1 MHRAGGAAEAVKTKP
16 FDCVEMKRRIQQ
28 EMAEEEARLG
38 REETER
44 RRAAWKESS
53 AAPLARW
60 WRTLTRTEETF
71 TSAVLREE
79 PPKP

>member
-1 MHRAGGAAEAVKTKP
+1 MKMKS

-28 EMAEEEARLG
+28 EMAEEEVCLG
-38 REETER
+38 REETQR
-44 RRAAWKESS
+44 IRTAWKESS

-60 WRTLTRTEETF
+60 WRMLTRTEDKCAT
-71 TSAVLREE
+71 AVLRED

>member
-1 MHRAGGAAEAVKTKP
+1 MKAKP

-44 RRAAWKESS
+44 RRAVWTKTS

-60 WRTLTRTEETF
+60 WRTLARTGETF
-71 TSAVLREE
+71 ASAVLRED

>member
-1 MHRAGGAAEAVKTKP
+1 MRTKP

-28 EMAEEEARLG
+28 EMAEDEARLG

-44 RRAAWKESS
+44 RRATWKESS

-60 WRTLTRTEETF
+60 WRKLTRTEDEFAT
-71 TSAVLREE
+71 AVLREE
-79 PPKP
+79 PQEPKNP

>member
-1 MHRAGGAAEAVKTKP
+1 MKTKS

-38 REETER
+38 REQTQNR
-44 RRAAWKESS
+44 RDRWKEASTT
-53 AAPLARW
+53 PLAQW
-60 WRTLTRTEETF
+60 WRAVTRTEAAMV
-71 TSAVLREE
+71 SPVLREE